1 MHCLNKLLISFL
13 LLCISGCST
22 LFFYPEKQLVRT
34 PEQVGLAYQD
44 VDIKVSDEVSIHGW
58 FLPVEDNVE
67 VKGTVYFLHGN
78 AQNISTHLRSVYWL
92 PERGYQVF
100 LIDYRGY
107 GKSTGEPLIPDV
119 FHDINAGF
127 LWLIKQPSVQQKPI
141 YLLGQSLGASM
152 SGYLVGTQPEM
163 RDRLSGVILD
173 AGFTSY
179 SEIARHIASD
189 NWLTWLF
196 QYPAAWSM
204 PSDYDLID
212 VVQNISPT
220 PLLIVHGTQDVVIPY
235 QHGKKLLA
243 KAKQPKAFL
252 SYTGGHIATFNDV
265 GNQNLLLEFMQKF
278 TPTKP

>member
-1 MHCLNKLLISFL
+1 MILIL
-13 LLCISGCST
+13 SGCST

-34 PEQVGLAYQD
+34 PTDVGVIYQD
-44 VDIKVSDEVSIHGW
+44 VNIKVSEDVALHGW
-58 FLPVEDNVE
+58 FLPVNDNAE

-127 LWLIKQPSVQQKPI
+127 SWLIKQPSVQQKPI

-152 SGYLVGTQPEM
+152 SGYLVATQPEM
-163 RDRLSGVILD
+163 RDKLSAVILD

-179 SEIARHIASD
+179 ADIARHIASD

-196 QYPAAWSM
+196 QYPASWAM
-204 PSDYDLID
+204 PTDYDLID
-212 VVQNISPT
+212 VIQNISPT
-220 PLLIVHGTQDVVIPY
+220 PLLVVHGTQDQVIPFEY
-235 QHGKKLLA
+235 GQKLHA
-243 KAKQPKAFL
+243 KAKHPKAFL
-252 SYTGGHIATFNDV
+252 RYNGGHIATFNDV
-265 GNQNLLLEFMQKF
+265 GNQNLLIDFMQKF
-278 TPTKP
+278 KAVNVHKQ